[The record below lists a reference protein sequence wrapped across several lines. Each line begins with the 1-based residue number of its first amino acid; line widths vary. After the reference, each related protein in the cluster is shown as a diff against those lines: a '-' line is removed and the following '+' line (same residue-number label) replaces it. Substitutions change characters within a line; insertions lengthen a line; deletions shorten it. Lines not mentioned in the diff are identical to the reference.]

1 MAAVTGLCAQQAMA
15 QYPQITPEAKAK
27 FEAQRAEWEAH
38 SDSAW
43 QVAFPIVKKEAME
56 GRPYV
61 PWAWRPY
68 DLKQAKIPAFPGAE
82 GGGMYTAG
90 GRGGKVLVVTNL
102 NDDGPGSFRWACEQG
117 GARIIVFNV
126 CGIINLKTPIILRA
140 PYVTIAGQT
149 APGDGVCIAGES
161 FQVNTH
167 DVIVRHMRFRRGNTH
182 VWNREDSFGGNLLLR
197 VGT

>member
-68 DLKQAKIPAFPGAE
+68 DLKQARYLHSP
-82 GGGMYTAG
+82 
-90 GRGGKVLVVTNL
+90 V
-102 NDDGPGSFRWACEQG
+102 
-117 GARIIVFNV
+117 
-126 CGIINLKTPIILRA
+126 LRA
-140 PYVTIAGQT
+140 A
-149 APGDGVCIAGES
+149 VCTLPADAAARCS
-161 FQVNTH
+161 
-167 DVIVRHMRFRRGNTH
+167 
-182 VWNREDSFGGNLLLR
+182 S
-197 VGT
+197 

>member
-1 MAAVTGLCAQQAMA
+1 MKKSLAIMAAVTGLCAQQAMA

-90 GRGGKVLVVTNL
+90 GRGGKVLVVPNL
-102 NDDGPGSFRWACEQG
+102 N
-117 GARIIVFNV
+117 
-126 CGIINLKTPIILRA
+126 
-140 PYVTIAGQT
+140 
-149 APGDGVCIAGES
+149 
-161 FQVNTH
+161 
-167 DVIVRHMRFRRGNTH
+167 
-182 VWNREDSFGGNLLLR
+182 
-197 VGT
+197 